1 LKRKEVQKLS
11 DKVVIK
17 AVVQKV
23 LPNGKHGPFAVASSD
38 GLKGSI
44 TFSLESNVWQEDEW
58 PEEGMFVF
66 LGKLRQKRAGWRA
79 KQGRF
84 WKPSDEQTERS
95 KAMEVKTETTQQVP
109 RFLYPKSRQFP
120 FDGVCEQ
127 IVRELELRN
136 WQIPGIEIKFDIY
149 GTGEAKYQMVRCI
162 KGDDFKLRFCRVQ
175 GRLDG
180 PYNDTAAVT
189 GIVIPEKELRVY
201 NDESGP
207 TFYLYAGKNYERD
220 RERFMNSSKVNSKLN
235 GEPKTYLMYKGG
247 CGCQTSIGATF
258 EGVGF
263 ITATMM
269 GDTENLARMTHTH
282 PGSRPPLLVHSNDL
296 GREYDPERGEWN
308 WLKWCRKPGEPTFFF
323 TDAVMEEFKQYL
335 EEVVLKMIVSQ
346 SIPTKK
352 VDVFVS
358 PESIPFPDSIG
369 PLFTFGEWR
378 DEARIKQG
386 KEDPSKLEAND
397 RYGLLG
403 SGARLVSLDVSNEDT
418 VPEIAYDGFEWC
430 GIGEITPETPIE
442 ELRVPGHHRWSDRQQ
457 FVIRVIPN
465 CANGIYIADMSVRDE
480 FKKKIFE
487 DNPEKKTL
495 NNEEYC
501 EYLRTAGRTIIPITE
516 YRGDY
521 KQPVVLINRELSLDE
536 VEMVSGPHTKKR

>member
-1 LKRKEVQKLS
+1 LS
-11 DKVVIK
+11 DKVVVK

-38 GLKGSI
+38 GLRGSI

-95 KAMEVKTETTQQVP
+95 KAMEAKTQTTQQVP
-109 RFLYPKSRQFP
+109 QFLYPKSRQFP
-120 FDGVCEQ
+120 FDEVCEQ
-127 IVRELELRN
+127 IVRDLEVRN
-136 WQIPGIEIKFDIY
+136 WQIPGIEVEFNIY

-162 KGDDFKLRFCRVQ
+162 KGSDFKLRFGRVQ
-175 GRLDG
+175 GSLDG
-180 PYNDTAAVT
+180 RWNDTAAIT
-189 GIVIPEKELRVY
+189 EIVIPKKELHVY
-201 NDESGP
+201 DDESGP
-207 TFYLYAGKNYERD
+207 TFYLYVGKNYERD
-220 RERFMNSSKVNSKLN
+220 RERFMNGSKVNSKLN
-235 GEPKTYLMYKGG
+235 GEPKIYLQYKGG
-247 CGCQTSIGATF
+247 CDCQASAGATF
-258 EGVGF
+258 EAVGF
-263 ITATMM
+263 LTAMMM
-269 GDTENLARMTHTH
+269 GDAEKLAQMKHTH
-282 PGSRPPLLVHSNDL
+282 PGRRPSLLVHTNDL

-308 WLKWCRKPGEPTFFF
+308 WLKWCRKPGEPTVFS
-323 TDAVMEEFKQYL
+323 TDVVMEEFKQYL
-335 EEVVLKMIVSQ
+335 EEVTLKTIASQ
-346 SIPTKK
+346 SIPTEK
-352 VDVFVS
+352 VDTFVS
-358 PESIPFPDSIG
+358 PEPIPFPDSVG

-386 KEDPSKLEAND
+386 KEDLSKLEASD

-403 SGARLVSLDVSNEDT
+403 SGTRLVSLDVSDEGT
-418 VPEIAYDGFEWC
+418 VPGVAYDGFEWC
-430 GIGEITPETPIE
+430 GIGEVTSETPIK
-442 ELRVPGHHRWSDRQQ
+442 ELEIPGHYRWSDRQQ

-465 CANGIYIADMSVRDE
+465 RANGIYIADMSVRDE

-487 DNPEKKTL
+487 DNPEKKRL

-501 EYLRTAGRTIIPITE
+501 EYLRTAGRTIISITE

-536 VEMVSGPHTKKR
+536 VEMVSGPHKEER